1 MKLIIIW
8 LLIMDVLLDTCT
20 LLLAMHSQNRLPDNI
35 RNIINDT
42 KNDIF
47 VSNTSLWEIEIK
59 HIKNSES
66 MPYDSSFILNAL
78 IDSDIKII
86 NLRNEY
92 IMGLKD
98 IVDQHIHNDPFDHII
113 LSMAKD
119 EKMKLITHDE
129 MMKKYKGIDILGF

>member
-1 MKLIIIW
+1 MEI
-8 LLIMDVLLDTCT
+8 LLDTCT
-20 LLLAMHSQNRLPDNI
+20 LLWTINDPDKLPDEVI
-35 RNIINDT
+35 QIINDNR
-42 KNDIF
+42 NDVFI
-47 VSNTSLWEIEIK
+47 SNTSIWEIELK
-59 HIKNSES
+59 HLKNKEL
-66 MPYDSSFILNAL
+66 MPYDSKDVLNA
-78 IDSDIKII
+78 INDSNFRII

>member
-1 MKLIIIW
+1 
-8 LLIMDVLLDTCT
+8 
-20 LLLAMHSQNRLPDNI
+20 MHSQNCLPYNI
-35 RNIINDT
+35 KNIINDT
-42 KNDIF
+42 KNDVFI
-47 VSNTSLWEIEIK
+47 SNTSIWEIELK
-59 HIKNSES
+59 HLKNKEL
-66 MPYDSSFILNAL
+66 MPYDSKDVLNA
-78 IDSDIKII
+78 INDSDFRII

-98 IVDQHIHNDPFDHII
+98 IVDQHIHNDPFDHLI

>member
-1 MKLIIIW
+1 
-8 LLIMDVLLDTCT
+8 MDVLLDTCT
-20 LLLAMHSQNRLPDNI
+20 LLWAMHSQNRLPDNI
-35 RNIINDT
+35 KNIINDT
-42 KNDIF
+42 KNDVFI
-47 VSNTSLWEIEIK
+47 SNTSIWEIELK
-59 HIKNSES
+59 HLKNKEL
-66 MPYDSSFILNAL
+66 MPYDSKDVLNA
-78 IDSDIKII
+78 INDSDFRII

-98 IVDQHIHNDPFDHII
+98 IVDQHIHNDPFDHLI

>member
-1 MKLIIIW
+1 
-8 LLIMDVLLDTCT
+8 MDVLLDTCT

>member
-1 MKLIIIW
+1 
-8 LLIMDVLLDTCT
+8 MDVLLDTCT
-20 LLLAMHSQNRLPDNI
+20 LLWAMHSQNRLPDNI
-35 RNIINDT
+35 KNIINDT
-42 KNDIF
+42 KNDVFI
-47 VSNTSLWEIEIK
+47 SNTSIWEIELK
-59 HIKNSES
+59 HLKNKEL
-66 MPYDSSFILNAL
+66 MPYDSKDVLNA
-78 IDSDIKII
+78 INDSDFRII